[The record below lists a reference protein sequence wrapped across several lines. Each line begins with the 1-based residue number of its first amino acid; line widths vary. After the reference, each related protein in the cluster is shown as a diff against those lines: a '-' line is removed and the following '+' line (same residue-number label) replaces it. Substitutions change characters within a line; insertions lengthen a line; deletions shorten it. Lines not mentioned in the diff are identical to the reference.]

1 MFSVRPSDGVHMSS
15 NTAAPPRRR
24 GRRIV
29 AVLSVLL
36 GAVIA
41 AAGTFFVTTSAHA
54 LETGVWYK
62 IESRHSG
69 LVLGI
74 SSAST
79 ASGAEL
85 VQWDDNGSQDQQY
98 RFVDAGGGYYKIQV
112 RHSGMVLDVAGGSTD
127 NGAKVQQWGD
137 GGTTN
142 QQWRITESGGYATI
156 VNRASGKALDV
167 WGRSTARGARVSQYT
182 PNGGTNQQ
190 WALKRAEGGIQADLV
205 VAQDGSGTH
214 TTVQAAVNAA
224 QRGSTILIKA
234 GTYRGNVNVPA
245 DKTGLTFIGATGNA
259 ADVVI
264 HDNRCASCSNGS
276 GGTWGTTGS
285 ASVTLRGND
294 FTAEDLTFAN
304 TYDEAA
310 NGNSQAVAVK
320 VIGDKMIFDNVRFLG
335 NQDTLYADSPSTS
348 SVSRQ
353 YYHDCYIE
361 GDVDFIFGRGTAV
374 FDGCRIHS
382 LNRGSSS
389 NNGYVTAASTELSN
403 QYGYLI
409 YKCELTSNAP
419 NGSVYLG
426 RPWPAG
432 GSTTARGQVLFR
444 ESNLGAHFRADP
456 WTDMS
461 GLNWR
466 DARLSEYEN
475 YGPGAGE
482 NGNRPQMS
490 AGDAANYE
498 PIDYLRGSDGWNPL
512 R

>member
-1 MFSVRPSDGVHMSS
+1 MST
-15 NTAAPPRRR
+15 NNAAPRRR
-24 GRRIV
+24 PGHRLA
-29 AVLSVLL
+29 AVLTAVL

-41 AAGTFFVTTSAHA
+41 AAGTFLVATGAHA
-54 LETGVWYK
+54 VETGVWYS

-74 SSAST
+74 RDAST

-85 VQWDDNGSQDQQY
+85 VQWDTNGSQDQQF

-112 RHSGMVLDVAGGSTD
+112 RHTSMVLDVAGGSTA

-137 GGTTN
+137 AGTTN

-167 WGRSTARGARVSQYT
+167 WERSTARGTRISQYT
-182 PNGGTNQQ
+182 PSGGTNQQ
-190 WALKRAEGGIQADLV
+190 WTLAPADGGIEADLI
-205 VAQDGSGTH
+205 VAADGSGTH

-224 QRGSTILIKA
+224 ASGSTILIKA
-234 GTYRGNVNVPA
+234 GSYKGNVVVPSS
-245 DKTGLTFIGATGNA
+245 KTGLHFIGATGNA
-259 ADVVI
+259 RDVVI
-264 HDNRCASCSNGS
+264 HDNRCASCSNGN
-276 GGTWGTTGS
+276 GGTWGTSGS
-285 ASVTLRGND
+285 ASVLLQGAN

-320 VIGDKMIFDNVRFLG
+320 VQGDRMVFDNVRFLG
-335 NQDTLYADSPSTS
+335 NQDTLLTDSPSTS
-348 SVSRQ
+348 TVSRQ
-353 YYHDCYIE
+353 YYHDCYVE

-382 LNRGSSS
+382 LNRGSTS
-389 NNGYVTAASTELSN
+389 NNGYVTAASTEITN
-403 QYGYLI
+403 PYGLLFYR
-409 YKCELTSNAP
+409 CELTSNAP
-419 NGSVYLG
+419 SNSVYLG

-444 ESNLGAHFRADP
+444 ESNLGDHFRDDP

-461 GLNWR
+461 GLSWR

-490 AGDAANYE
+490 DANAANHE
-498 PIDYLRGSDGWNPL
+498 PADYLRGSDGWNPI